1 MIAGVAGG
9 LSRRTRIDATI
20 IRVVIVLL
28 ALGSGVGLALYILAW
43 FLIPLDTENQ
53 SIAARATSDRRGI
66 ALAIAFLPAMV
77 AVLVVASALSIG
89 YVTSVTWAVFV
100 AGAGLVLIY
109 RNADGA
115 ERAWLRQV
123 AEPALHLGKGK
134 YRSRRALILRLAVG
148 VALLVVGLIF
158 LVRGHTRVSALA
170 PLAGAALVIGAI
182 VVLFGPWWLR
192 IGRDLVAE
200 RQARV
205 RAEERSEM
213 AARVHDS
220 VLQTLALI
228 QRSAG
233 DPQRVGQLAR
243 SQERELRSWLFEGV
257 PPGPPGEEHPGSL
270 AATMEALSRQIES
283 VHDIAVDSVTVGD
296 CPLDDDLRALVAAAT
311 EAATNSAKWS
321 GAKSVSIFNEVEPQR
336 VWTFVRDRG
345 SGFDPAAVPGDRR
358 GISGSIRERMRRQG
372 GVSIIRSAPGQGTE
386 VELVMPRR
394 QGRS

>member
-9 LSRRTRIDATI
+9 LSRRTRIDVTI

-43 FLIPLDTENQ
+43 FVVPLDTEGQ

-66 ALAIAFLPAMV
+66 ALAVAFLPAMV
-77 AVLVVASALSIG
+77 AVLVVASALSLG
-89 YVTSVTWAVFV
+89 YVTAVTWAVFV

-123 AEPALHLGKGK
+123 AEPALHLGQSGH
-134 YRSRRALILRLAVG
+134 RSRRALILRVAVG
-148 VALLVVGLIF
+148 GALLVVGLVF
-158 LVRGHTRVSALA
+158 LVRGHTRVTALA

-243 SQERELRSWLFEGV
+243 SQERELRSWLFDGV

-270 AATMEALSRQIES
+270 AATMEA
-283 VHDIAVDSVTVGD
+283 
-296 CPLDDDLRALVAAAT
+296 
-311 EAATNSAKWS
+311 
-321 GAKSVSIFNEVEPQR
+321 
-336 VWTFVRDRG
+336 FVPADRG
-345 SGFDPAAVPGDRR
+345 GARPR
-358 GISGSIRERMRRQG
+358 GRQRHG
-372 GVSIIRSAPGQGTE
+372 G
-386 VELVMPRR
+386 
-394 QGRS
+394 